1 MRAEHNGMALIT
13 PFGKDGVAE
22 RMVSVA
28 MEQFVAV
35 TELMAELVRQIE
47 AGEVPAPGD
56 AKRTVAEYRAT
67 IRMAMEERQ
76 RLEDKLKTANGVV
89 GGHALDFD
97 AARDE
102 IRRRLARLRA
112 AGGGGEVSG

>member
-1 MRAEHNGMALIT
+1 MALST
-13 PFGKDGVAE
+13 RLGEDGIAE
-22 RMVSVA
+22 RMVAVA
-28 MEQFVAV
+28 IEHFVAV
-35 TELMAELVRQIE
+35 AELMSALVRQIE

-76 RLEDKLKTANGVV
+76 RLEDRLKGANGVA

-112 AGGGGEVSG
+112 AGGGGEVSR